1 LLLRQITPTTSPE
14 LGFFLMTKPNYLQ
27 LLTVEQVQKLLF
39 KPLLHSKPIR
49 ILHFKAA
56 IRCGFFI
63 AQKVVHLKKNK
74 K

>member
-1 LLLRQITPTTSPE
+1 
-14 LGFFLMTKPNYLQ
+14 MTKPNYLQ